1 MILESAP
8 VCGDATYDAALD
20 AVIEAY
26 FRDYE
31 DHAATFRT
39 TFLVNDIIRY
49 WKTLCLN
56 YENRRNQVEEAN
68 KIKQKIRNFKLGHS
82 RLLTCF
88 ATVAL
93 LSNHNNITKDDVV
106 AICKMP
112 PLDRL
117 RILSQ
122 RQPDTRKP
130 IRAALRL
137 YHWFLE
143 KTALPKADLERYFE
157 TSTSAQ

>member
-1 MILESAP
+1 
-8 VCGDATYDAALD
+8 
-20 AVIEAY
+20 
-26 FRDYE
+26 
-31 DHAATFRT
+31 
-39 TFLVNDIIRY
+39 
-49 WKTLCLN
+49 
-56 YENRRNQVEEAN
+56 VEEAN

-93 LSNHNNITKDDVV
+93 LSHYNNITKEAVV
-106 AICKMP
+106 EICKIP

-117 RILSQ
+117 RRLSQ
-122 RQPDTRKP
+122 LQPDTRKP

-143 KTALPKADLERYFE
+143 KTALPKAELEDYFGTKQNRIEAFGNAKKFGDEIYHVLRIASDATNTLRYLVV
-157 TSTSAQ
+157 

>member
-1 MILESAP
+1 M
-8 VCGDATYDAALD
+8 
-20 AVIEAY
+20 
-26 FRDYE
+26 
-31 DHAATFRT
+31 
-39 TFLVNDIIRY
+39 
-49 WKTLCLN
+49 
-56 YENRRNQVEEAN
+56 EEAN

-93 LSNHNNITKDDVV
+93 LSNHNNVAKDDVV

-112 PLDRL
+112 PVDRL
-117 RILSQ
+117 RTLSQ

-143 KTALPKADLERYFE
+143 KTALPKDDLEKYFE
-157 TSTSAQ
+157 TKQNRVEAFGNAKKFGDEILSRLKDLH